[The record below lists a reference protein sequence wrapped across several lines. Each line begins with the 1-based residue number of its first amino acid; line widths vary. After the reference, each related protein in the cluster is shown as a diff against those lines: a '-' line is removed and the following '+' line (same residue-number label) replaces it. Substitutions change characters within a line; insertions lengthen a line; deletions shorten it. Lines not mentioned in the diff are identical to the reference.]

1 MRKLNDKYYLGT
13 DAYNYILYERNVVQ
27 DKTSKNYGKEVFKSL
42 AYFGKM
48 EDLYNFII
56 EREIKID
63 ISLLDNIEKIIE
75 LKKEI
80 MGEE

>member
-75 LKKEI
+75 LKKDLR
-80 MGEE
+80 GE